1 MEENL
6 PVCWN
11 SKECFAEELGLRARL
26 CAESKLKGVG

>member
-6 PVCWN
+6 PVC